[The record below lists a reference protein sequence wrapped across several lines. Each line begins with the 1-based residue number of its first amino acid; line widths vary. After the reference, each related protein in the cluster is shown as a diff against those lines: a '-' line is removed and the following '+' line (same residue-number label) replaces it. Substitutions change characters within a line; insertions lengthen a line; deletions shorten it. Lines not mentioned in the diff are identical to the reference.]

1 MPEPDVRAHDL
12 SVSEPVLHAKRP
24 LETQFS
30 PRSRARVYVSAPR
43 ASRLASAPEPASTPA
58 SAPAPVPAPR
68 APRPG
73 RRCYIRTYT

>member
-43 ASRLASAPEPASTPA
+43 AARPRLCLCLCLCPHPRHAPWAL
-58 SAPAPVPAPR
+58 
-68 APRPG
+68 RPG